1 MKGELKMNRVLKLQ
15 KLNAEFETKNA
26 KVIFTAG
33 YHIQIN

>member
-1 MKGELKMNRVLKLQ
+1 MNRVLKLQ

-33 YHIQIN
+33 CHSDKLVNRNK